1 MPQAL
6 LVNEGT
12 YLRSPKLSQQ
22 MREQAAPK
30 FIWRQ
35 FVDTKDGLGKNAG
48 DTVEFTKRLR
58 IDTRGGK
65 LSETATMPSNRIKVI
80 KDSVTV
86 TEYGNGVPFTQK
98 IETLSEFS
106 MRTEYEKGLVQDQ
119 NDTVDNAIATLFK
132 TAKFKAVCT
141 ATTRSAGVVF
151 TTNGTATASSA
162 NDVSDGNLRAI
173 VDYAKTKQIPKLG
186 SYYVFVGA
194 TNAISGIYDYLQSV
208 AQYADP
214 EFRFKDEIGKYY
226 GARCVEDNNIL
237 LNTIGSNS
245 NKGEG
250 VLFGEEAVAQAVALP
265 EELRY
270 EETDLGRSKKLGW
283 YAILGFKKIWDL
295 GTDDLNSTGKGIER
309 IIHVT
314 SA

>member
-1 MPQAL
+1 MPQSL
-6 LVNEGT
+6 WVNEGS

-30 FIWRQ
+30 MIWRQ
-35 FVDTKDGLGKNAG
+35 FVDTKDGLGKSAG

-58 IDTRGGK
+58 IDTRGGT
-65 LSETATMPSNRIKVI
+65 LVETNTMPSNRIKVY

-86 TEYGNGVPFTQK
+86 TEYGNGVNFTQK
-98 IETLSEFS
+98 IETLSEFK

-119 NDTVDNAIATLFK
+119 TDTLDNAICTVFK

-141 ATTRSAGVVF
+141 ATTKAGVTF
-151 TTNGTATASSA
+151 TTNGTATATAA
-162 NDVSDGNLRAI
+162 NDVSDANLRAI
-173 VDYAKTKQIPKLG
+173 VDYAKQKHIPKLG
-186 SYYVFVGA
+186 NYYMFVGA
-194 TNAISGIYDYLQSV
+194 TNAISGVYDFLQSV

-214 EFRFKDEIGKYY
+214 EFRFNDEIGRYY
-226 GARCVEDNNIL
+226 GARCIEDNNIL
-237 LNTIGSNS
+237 LNNIGSS
-245 NKGEG
+245 TNKGEG

-283 YAILGFKKIWDL
+283 YSILGFKKIWEL
-295 GTDDLNSTGKGIER
+295 STDDLNSTGKGIER

>member
-1 MPQAL
+1 MPQSL
-6 LVNEGT
+6 WSNEGS

-30 FIWRQ
+30 MIWRQ

-58 IDTRGGK
+58 IDTRGGT
-65 LSETATMPSNRIKVI
+65 LVETNTMPSNRIKVY

-86 TEYGNGVPFTQK
+86 TEYGNGVNYTQK
-98 IETLSEFS
+98 IESLSEFK
-106 MRTEYEKGLVQDQ
+106 MRSEYEKGLVQDQ
-119 NDTVDNAIATLFK
+119 VESIDSAICTIAK

-141 ATTRSAGVVF
+141 ATTKVGVAF
-151 TTNGTATASSA
+151 TTNGTATATAA
-162 NDVSDGNLRAI
+162 NDVSDANLRALA
-173 VDYAKTKQIPKLG
+173 DYAKQKHIPKMG
-186 SYYVFVGA
+186 NYYMFVGS
-194 TNAISGIYDYLQSV
+194 TNAISGVYDYLQAV

-214 EFRFKDEIGKYY
+214 EFRFNDEIGKYY
-226 GARCVEDNNIL
+226 GVRFVEDNNIL
-237 LNTIGSNS
+237 LNTIGSNT
-245 NKGEG
+245 NKGEA
-250 VLFGEEAVAQAVALP
+250 VLFGEEAVAEAVALP

-283 YAILGFKKIWDL
+283 YSILGFKKIWDL
-295 GTDDLNSTGKGIER
+295 ATDDLNSTGKGIER